1 MKKALIFL
9 MVIGFAVATKAQPV
23 SGSTITSQKQKFIF
37 ETITTELQS
46 VWGIAFLPDGRILL
60 NEKGGE
66 IRIIKD
72 GKLLSEK
79 ISGVPKVYTNGQAGL
94 MDIQVHP
101 DYAKNGWIYL
111 TYAKPDGNGG
121 GTVIAR
127 AKLDGNTLTGFEELF
142 KALPTSGSG
151 SHFGSRLVFDGKGY
165 IFFSSGERGKK
176 ENAQDLT
183 NHLGKILRL
192 HEDGR
197 VPKDNPFVN
206 TAGAKPEIWSYGHR
220 NPQGLYFDKATNT
233 LWDHEHGP
241 KGGDELNK
249 IEKGKNYGWPV
260 ITWGI
265 NYDGKPI
272 SDISEKDGM
281 EQPVRYWVPS
291 IAPCG
296 MTMVT
301 SDKYPNWKGNLLV
314 GALAFQLVARVELV
328 NGKFVAEERMLEKIG
343 RVRAVEQSPDGYI
356 YVTTEHPGTVN
367 RLVPVK

>member
-9 MVIGFAVATKAQPV
+9 MVIGFALAAKAQPV

-111 TYAKPDGNGG
+111 TYAKPDGSGG

-151 SHFGSRLVFDGKGY
+151 SHFGSRIVFDGKGY

-272 SDISEKDGM
+272 SDISEKEGM

-301 SDKYPNWKGNLLV
+301 SDKYPNWKGDLLV
-314 GALAFQLVARVELV
+314 GALAFQLVARVELD

-356 YVTTEHPGTVN
+356 YVTTENPGTVS